1 MADILTNQ
9 RPFYIPQEEDDYTCP
24 ICCTVTKYLLVII
37 LVLFFLII
45 PSLMI
50 YIGVSYTF
58 CEDIFSIWLLAGM
71 FGALYYFGC
80 ISCFRRKV
88 KFLVRI
94 LWSNII
100 VGGSWDVRH
109 IKKLL

>member
-1 MADILTNQ
+1 MAEILTNH
-9 RPFYIPQEEDDYTCP
+9 RPCYIPQEEDDYTCP

-71 FGALYYFGC
+71 FRALYFG
-80 ISCFRRKV
+80 I
-88 KFLVRI
+88 LVAS
-94 LWSNII
+94 L
-100 VGGSWDVRH
+100 GSDE
-109 IKKLL
+109 K